1 MTMTFGTSK
10 KVGRLNL
17 SGETVLNVP
26 SIQFRINEN
35 VLEFRT
41 LRLGSSSVL
50 VDKEIPYISE
60 VEVEDYTEWVP
71 VPVVKHESES

>member
-1 MTMTFGTSK
+1 M
-10 KVGRLNL
+10 